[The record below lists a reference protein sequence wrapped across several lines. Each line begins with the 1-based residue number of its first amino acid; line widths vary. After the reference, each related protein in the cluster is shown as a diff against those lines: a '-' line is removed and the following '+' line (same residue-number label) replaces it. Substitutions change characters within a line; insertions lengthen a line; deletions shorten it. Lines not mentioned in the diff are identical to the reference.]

1 MVQIHPPLPITMIKR
16 DIELFLGPI
25 IEASGC
31 ELWGIEITSGKGKGR
46 ILRIFIDAIQGVDLN
61 DCEKISREI
70 DYHFQFESIFSE
82 FGSFEVS
89 SPGLDRRLF
98 NSKQYKNFI
107 GDVVS
112 LTLFSKVNN
121 LRKIKGTLLEVLE
134 SEISVKTEGETLLL
148 ELSNIEKCRLDLED
162 QLNKKKNE

>member
-1 MVQIHPPLPITMIKR
+1 MVQIHPPLPTTMIKR

-89 SPGLDRRLF
+89 SPGLDRR
-98 NSKQYKNFI
+98 
-107 GDVVS
+107 
-112 LTLFSKVNN
+112 
-121 LRKIKGTLLEVLE
+121 
-134 SEISVKTEGETLLL
+134 
-148 ELSNIEKCRLDLED
+148 
-162 QLNKKKNE
+162 

>member
-25 IEASGC
+25 IKASGC
-31 ELWGIEITSGKGKGR
+31 ELWGIEATSGKGKGR

>member
-1 MVQIHPPLPITMIKR
+1 MVQIHPPLPTIMIKR
-16 DIELFLGPI
+16 DIEFFLGPI

-31 ELWGIEITSGKGKGR
+31 ELWGIEVTSEKGKGR
-46 ILRIFIDAIQGVDLN
+46 ILRIFIDAIQGVDIN

-98 NSKQYKNFI
+98 NSKQYKNFT

-134 SEISVKTEGETLLL
+134 SEISVKTEGEILLL
-148 ELSNIEKCRLDLED
+148 EFSNIEKCRLDLED
-162 QLNKKKNE
+162 QLSKKKNG

>member
-1 MVQIHPPLPITMIKR
+1 MVQIHPPLPTTMIKK
-16 DIELFLGPI
+16 DIELFLEPI

-31 ELWGIEITSGKGKGR
+31 EIWGIEVTSGKGKGR
-46 ILRIFIDAIQGVDLN
+46 ILRIFIDAIQGVDIS
-61 DCEKISREI
+61 DCEKVSREI

-89 SPGLDRRLF
+89 SPGLDRKLF
-98 NSKQYKNFI
+98 NSKQYENFI

-112 LTLFSKVNN
+112 LTLFSKVND
-121 LRKIKGTLLEVLE
+121 LRKIKGTLLEVLK
-134 SEISVKTEGETLLL
+134 SEISVKTEGEILLL
-148 ELSNIEKCRLDLED
+148 KFSNIDKCKLDLED

>member
-1 MVQIHPPLPITMIKR
+1 MIKK
-16 DIELFLGPI
+16 DIEIFLGPI
-25 IEASGC
+25 IKASGC
-31 ELWGIEITSGKGKGR
+31 ELWGIEVSSQKGKGR
-46 ILRIFIDAIQGVDLN
+46 ILRIFIDAIQGVDIS
-61 DCEKISREI
+61 DCEKVSKEI

-98 NSKQYKNFI
+98 NSKQYKNFV

-112 LTLFSKVNN
+112 LTLFSKVDN

-134 SEISVKTEGETLLL
+134 SEISVKTEGDVVLLKF
-148 ELSNIEKCRLDLED
+148 SNIEKCKLDLDD
-162 QLNKKKNE
+162 QIKKRKI

>member
-1 MVQIHPPLPITMIKR
+1 MVQIHPPLPIAMIKR

>member
-89 SPGLDRRLF
+89 SPVLDRRLF

-148 ELSNIEKCRLDLED
+148 ELSNVEKCRLDLED

>member
-46 ILRIFIDAIQGVDLN
+46 ILRIFIDAIQGVDIS
-61 DCEKISREI
+61 DCEKVSREI

-98 NSKQYKNFI
+98 NSNQYENFI

-112 LTLFSKVNN
+112 LTLFSKVND

-148 ELSNIEKCRLDLED
+148 ELSNIDKCKLDLED
-162 QLNKKKNE
+162 QLSKKKNE

>member
-134 SEISVKTEGETLLL
+134 SEISVKPEGETLLL

>member
-1 MVQIHPPLPITMIKR
+1 MVQIHPPLPIAMIKR

-134 SEISVKTEGETLLL
+134 SEISVKT
-148 ELSNIEKCRLDLED
+148 
-162 QLNKKKNE
+162 

>member
-112 LTLFSKVNN
+112 LTLFSKVDN

>member
-1 MVQIHPPLPITMIKR
+1 MIKR

-98 NSKQYKNFI
+98 NSKQYKGKTFSSKE
-107 GDVVS
+107 S
-112 LTLFSKVNN
+112 LSKPTCSDMI
-121 LRKIKGTLLEVLE
+121 LHLL
-134 SEISVKTEGETLLL
+134 KQ
-148 ELSNIEKCRLDLED
+148 CMPM
-162 QLNKKKNE
+162 

>member
-1 MVQIHPPLPITMIKR
+1 MVQIHPPLPIIMIKE
-16 DIELFLGPI
+16 DIELFLRPT

-31 ELWGIEITSGKGKGR
+31 DLWGIEITSGKGKGR

-61 DCEKISREI
+61 DCEKISKEI

-134 SEISVKTEGETLLL
+134 SEISVKTEGEIMLL
-148 ELSNIEKCRLDLED
+148 EFSNIEKCKLDLED

>member
-31 ELWGIEITSGKGKGR
+31 ELWGIEVTSGKGKGR

-98 NSKQYKNFI
+98 NSKHYKNFI

>member
-1 MVQIHPPLPITMIKR
+1 MVQIHPPLPTIMIKK
-16 DIELFLGPI
+16 DIEIFLGPI
-25 IEASGC
+25 IKASGC
-31 ELWGIEITSGKGKGR
+31 ELWGIEVSSQKGKGR
-46 ILRIFIDAIQGVDLN
+46 ILRIFIDAIQGVDIS
-61 DCEKISREI
+61 DCEKVSKEI

-98 NSKQYKNFI
+98 NSKQYKNFV

-112 LTLFSKVNN
+112 LTLFSKVDN

-134 SEISVKTEGETLLL
+134 SEISVKTEGGIVLL
-148 ELSNIEKCRLDLED
+148 EFSNIEKCKLDLED
-162 QLNKKKNE
+162 QLNKKRK

>member
-148 ELSNIEKCRLDLED
+148 ELSNVEKCRLDLED